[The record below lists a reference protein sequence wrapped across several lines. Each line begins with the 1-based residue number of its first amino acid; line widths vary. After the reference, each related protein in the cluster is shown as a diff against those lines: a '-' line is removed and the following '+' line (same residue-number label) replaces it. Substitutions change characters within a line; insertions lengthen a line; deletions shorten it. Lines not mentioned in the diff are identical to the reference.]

1 MLGSKN
7 QAMKTSTLLRLLFAP
22 AAPQS
27 RLAGG
32 RCACHEITVR
42 WCTRHGQPLKNARRR
57 VDELALT

>member
-1 MLGSKN
+1 MLKPEKQTAKLN
-7 QAMKTSTLLRLLFAP
+7 DLLRRLLDP
-22 AAPQS
+22 ATRKD

-42 WCTRHGQPLKNARRR
+42 WCTRHGEPLKNARRR